1 MGGDG
6 ANIPH
11 VRLKE
16 HACTRANA
24 HADGQKGCSHA
35 EELLSLS
42 DCWLS
47 SDAVTDTRV
56 SSTVLAARYVRE
68 KLSFYLIK

>member
-1 MGGDG
+1 MKEHVSQSRLVGGAEGSGEG

-24 HADGQKGCSHA
+24 HADGQRGCSHA
-35 EELLSLS
+35 EELVSLS

-47 SDAVTDTRV
+47 S
-56 SSTVLAARYVRE
+56 
-68 KLSFYLIK
+68 